1 MPHRRRKPQNVVLVG
16 GLLLTFCV
24 GTFTGAFVKRFRL
37 PPHHL
42 GVVSEE
48 EQGRSV
54 ASESR
59 ENTGLLANDERC
71 WDVRRIPLSVLK
83 TEYLKRSNE
92 GKFESLVRE
101 RFALSSSEQISLIQQ
116 RLQPLFL
123 DRPFWKGNLR
133 FDAKGLEVELSFYLG
148 YRSGEIQEGI
158 AHRLFIVDEIS
169 GRPGFALW
177 NPVEVQGEP
186 YVVSTTGGQLSPGLQ
201 ARYAAIAVTLP
212 LPGSR
217 DAHVELLDVDTEQWV
232 RVGAFEWFPVSEDEY
247 FRGSHD
253 RPSP

>member
-1 MPHRRRKPQNVVLVG
+1 MSRRVRSRNHIVVG
-16 GLLLTFCV
+16 GLVITFFV
-24 GTFTGAFVKRFRL
+24 GTFTGSFVKRFRT
-37 PPHHL
+37 PPLNL
-42 GVVSEE
+42 GVVSEDE
-48 EQGRSV
+48 RIRSV

-59 ENTGLLANDERC
+59 ESAELLATDERC

-83 TEYLKRSNE
+83 TEYLKRSSE
-92 GKFESLVRE
+92 GKFETLVRE

-133 FDAKGLEVELSFYLG
+133 FDAKGLEVEFSFYLG
-148 YRSGEIQEGI
+148 FRSGELQEGI

-169 GRPGFALW
+169 STPGFALW

-186 YVVSTTGGQLSPGLQ
+186 YVVSTTSGQLSPGLQ

-217 DAHVELLDVDTEQWV
+217 DAHVELLDVDTEKWT
-232 RVGAFEWFPVSEDEY
+232 RVGDFEWFPVSEDEY
-247 FRGSHD
+247 FRGSRD
-253 RPSP
+253 RPNP